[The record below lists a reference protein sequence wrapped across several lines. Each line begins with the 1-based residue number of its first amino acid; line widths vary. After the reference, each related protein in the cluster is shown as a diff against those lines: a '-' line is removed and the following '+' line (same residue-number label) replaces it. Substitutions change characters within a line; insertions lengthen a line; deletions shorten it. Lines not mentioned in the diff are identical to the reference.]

1 MWFLAHS
8 GLRYLV
14 LALGL
19 SSAIGSTVALVR
31 GRPAGRVARILR
43 MAFVGLLDLQ
53 VLLGVIVL
61 LTRPFLPAVLGHLA
75 LMVGA
80 AAVAHGASIAIK
92 RRPEPDRSTGLALVA
107 VALPLALIVA
117 GILALGRPIVGR

>member
-1 MWFLAHS
+1 MWFQAHS

-14 LALGL
+14 LAAGL
-19 SSAIGSTVALVR
+19 LSAIASTVALVR
-31 GRPAGRVARILR
+31 GRPAGRVAQTLR
-43 MAFVGLLDLQ
+43 KAFVGTLDLQ

-61 LTRPFLPAVLGHLA
+61 FTRPFLPAVLGHLT

-80 AAVAHGASIAIK
+80 AAVAHGAAIAIK

-107 VALPLALIVA
+107 VAVPLILIVA
-117 GILALGRPIVGR
+117 GILALGRPLVGH